1 MKVNFYSDV
10 DDSLYSFSVIA
21 AKYQD
26 KWIFCKQ
33 RKKDTWEF
41 PGGTREVNE
50 SIIDCAKRELQ
61 EETGALTFTIEPI
74 CAYSVIG
81 KTAKNPEGNES
92 FGMLY
97 YAKVT
102 SLNKHLES
110 EIEKIKLVDTQED
123 EWTYPR
129 IQPLLFQKVKL
140 YLFLQQF
147 YQLISFEHNETL
159 NENLSTIFSED
170 AFILNLENKQRQTI
184 HEYINEFYQIIK
196 KYPSLFV
203 KGFHEKQLSFE
214 IINEDET
221 QILVCS
227 TYEKQYSNNNKDCIE
242 YGENYMSIKKINDDF
257 KIIMISYQDN
267 INQ

>member
-10 DDSLYSFSVIA
+10 DDSLYLFSVIA

-50 SIIDCAKRELQ
+50 SILDCAKRELQ

-81 KTAKNPEGNES
+81 KTTKNPEGNES

-97 YAKVT
+97 YATVT

-123 EWTYPR
+123 EWTYPQ

-159 NENLSTIFSED
+159 NENFATLFSDD

-184 HEYINEFYQIIK
+184 QEYIDEFHSIVK
-196 KYPSLFV
+196 EYPQLFV
-203 KGFHEKQLSFE
+203 NGFHEKQLRFE
-214 IINEDET
+214 IINEDAS
-221 QILVCS
+221 QILLSS
-227 TYEKQYSNNNKDCIE
+227 TYEKRYSQNNKESIE
-242 YGENYMSIKKINDDF
+242 YGENYMSIKKMDDNF
-257 KIIMISYQDN
+257 KITMISYQDN
-267 INQ
+267 IN